1 MTERIKLNEDERYGY
16 FVRTRHRK
24 KLLVVI
30 VSLVLIMSL
39 LTVRVGYIMT
49 VRAEYYSVRA
59 TELHERERA
68 IKAMRGR
75 ILDTNGVVLADNTTV
90 CTISVIHSQI
100 DKPEEV
106 IKMLCDNLDMD
117 EAAVR
122 KKVEKVSS
130 REKIKSNVD
139 KEISDRVRNL
149 ELDGVMVDE
158 DYKRTYPF
166 NNIASKVIGF
176 TGADNQGIVGLEVK
190 YDDYLKGEAGY
201 ILTTT
206 NARGI
211 EIDKRAEERIEPKA
225 GKDLYTSIDINI
237 QKFAM
242 QAALNVME
250 AKDAKNVK
258 ILVMNP
264 NNGEIYSMVNVP
276 EFNLNE
282 PYKLSGKNKTKNI
295 KELNKKLNE
304 MWRNGCI
311 CDTYEPGSVFKV
323 FTAAAAYEQGVVKLT
338 DTFNCPGYKLV
349 ADRRIRCHKTTGHGT
364 ETFVQGVQN
373 SCNQVFMEIGQRLGV
388 SNMFK
393 YLKKFCILDKTGI
406 DVPGEAG
413 TIMHKQKNVGEVELA
428 TMSFGQS
435 FQLSP
440 IRILTTIS
448 AVING
453 GTMITPHFGVSIS
466 DTETQKKTNIRY
478 TSKKNVISKETSDV
492 MKNVLETVVSEG
504 GGKKA
509 AIEGYKVGA
518 KTGTSEKLPRRSGK
532 YIASC
537 MGFAPAQNPKV
548 IALVLIDEPS
558 GIYYGGTIAAP
569 VISKLLD
576 DILPYVDGKED
587 YGYSGN

>member
-1 MTERIKLNEDERYGY
+1 MKYCKTPQKQRLLFVFAVICFCSFLLIGRLVYLMIYRADYYG
-16 FVRTRHRK
+16 K
-24 KLLVVI
+24 KAKAVQQ
-30 VSLVLIMSL
+30 
-39 LTVRVGYIMT
+39 
-49 VRAEYYSVRA
+49 
-59 TELHERERA
+59 RERS
-68 IKAMRGR
+68 IKGSRGR
-75 ILDTNGVVLADNTTV
+75 ILDRNGIVLAGNKSV
-90 CTISVIHSQI
+90 STISVIHNQI
-100 DKPEEV
+100 KQPEKV
-106 IKMLCDNLDMD
+106 IKKLSEILDTD
-117 EAAVR
+117 ESEIR

-373 SCNQVFMEIGQRLGV
+373 SCNPVFMEIGQRLGV

-453 GTMITPHFGVSIS
+453 GTMITPHFGVSIGHRNS
-466 DTETQKKTNIRY
+466 EKNKYQIYFKKECHIKRNIRCY
-478 TSKKNVISKETSDV
+478 EECTGDRCVRGRWKE
-492 MKNVLETVVSEG
+492 
-504 GGKKA
+504 
-509 AIEGYKVGA
+509 
-518 KTGTSEKLPRRSGK
+518 
-532 YIASC
+532 
-537 MGFAPAQNPKV
+537 
-548 IALVLIDEPS
+548 
-558 GIYYGGTIAAP
+558 
-569 VISKLLD
+569 
-576 DILPYVDGKED
+576 
-587 YGYSGN
+587 SGNRGV

>member
-1 MTERIKLNEDERYGY
+1 MKYCKTPQKQRLLFVFAVICFCSFLLIGRLVYLMIYRADYYG
-16 FVRTRHRK
+16 K
-24 KLLVVI
+24 KAKAVQQ
-30 VSLVLIMSL
+30 
-39 LTVRVGYIMT
+39 
-49 VRAEYYSVRA
+49 
-59 TELHERERA
+59 RERS
-68 IKAMRGR
+68 IKGSRGR
-75 ILDTNGVVLADNTTV
+75 ILDRNGIVLAGNKSV
-90 CTISVIHSQI
+90 STISVIHNQI
-100 DKPEEV
+100 KQPEKV
-106 IKMLCDNLDMD
+106 IKKLSEILDID
-117 EAAVR
+117 ESEIR

-282 PYKLSGKNKTKNI
+282 PYKLGGKNKTKNI

-338 DTFNCPGYKLV
+338 DTFNCPGYKVV

-373 SCNQVFMEIGQRLGV
+373 SCNPVFMEIGQRLGV

-492 MKNVLETVVSEG
+492 MKNILETVVSEG

-548 IALVLIDEPS
+548 IALVLVDEPS
-558 GIYYGGTIAAP
+558 GIYYRGTIAAS

>member
-1 MTERIKLNEDERYGY
+1 MKYCKTPQKQRLLFVFAVICFCSFLLIGRLVYLMIYRADYYG
-16 FVRTRHRK
+16 K
-24 KLLVVI
+24 KAKAVQQ
-30 VSLVLIMSL
+30 
-39 LTVRVGYIMT
+39 
-49 VRAEYYSVRA
+49 
-59 TELHERERA
+59 RERS
-68 IKAMRGR
+68 IKGSRGR
-75 ILDTNGVVLADNTTV
+75 ILDRNGIVLAGNKSV
-90 CTISVIHSQI
+90 STISVIHNQI
-100 DKPEEV
+100 KQPEKV
-106 IKMLCDNLDMD
+106 IKKLSEILDID
-117 EAAVR
+117 ESEIR

-373 SCNQVFMEIGQRLGV
+373 SCNPVFMEIGQRLGV

-413 TIMHKQKNVGEVELA
+413 TIMHKEKNVGEVELA

-453 GTMITPHFGVSIS
+453 GTMITP
-466 DTETQKKTNIRY
+466 QKKTNIRY